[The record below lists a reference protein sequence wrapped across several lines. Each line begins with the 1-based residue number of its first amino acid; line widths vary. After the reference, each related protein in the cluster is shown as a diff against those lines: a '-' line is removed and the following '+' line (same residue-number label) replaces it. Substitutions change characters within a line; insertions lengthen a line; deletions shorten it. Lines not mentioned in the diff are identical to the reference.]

1 MGDGNPNRCYFT
13 SDGNSYGFY
22 NSSYGGEN
30 SNDQIYATGLCRG
43 DIATDAYR
51 RCLNDPTFEL
61 RRLCPNQKEALGF
74 YDNCMLRYSNE
85 SIYGILQ
92 TRPLLYFMSMNN
104 ISTSKGPINSYS
116 RWFSTQVCSLNHNI
130 SNFRTIYGLA
140 QCSPDL
146 SEQVCNECLVG
157 AFGDILQCCYGR
169 EGGRV
174 LNPSCTVR
182 YESARFY
189 DPTTVAPL
197 PSPPIAMSSP
207 PPSTNT

>member
-1 MGDGNPNRCYFT
+1 MGDGIPNRCYFT

-51 RCLNDPTFEL
+51 RCLNDSTFEL

-74 YDNCMLRYSNE
+74 YDNCMLRCSNE
-85 SIYGILQ
+85 SIYGIMQ

-104 ISTSKGPINSYS
+104 ISTSK
-116 RWFSTQVCSLNHNI
+116 
-130 SNFRTIYGLA
+130 
-140 QCSPDL
+140 CSPDL

-157 AFGDILQCCYGR
+157 AFGDILQCCCGR